1 LVNRDFGDGA
11 VGEAPW
17 ASVFDPDANLRAV
30 GEVQARGFRA
40 ASEVVDRF
48 VRLASKTN
56 VANAGQS
63 SSSSEVE
70 HNGNKQTREPLGL
83 DVDRFVGSW
92 ESLMGRL
99 VQSLRGSP
107 APRFPTLDL
116 TITESYGVLSLSA
129 VPGGRACSEVWLHN
143 GGPKDLGEVKLRCSD
158 LLRHDGGVVAAHS
171 VRFEPDVVAMPA
183 RSSRGVCVEVDVA
196 EVLPAGAYRG
206 TLLAHGHP
214 DVWLPVLL
222 NVPAR

>member
-1 LVNRDFGDGA
+1 MVSRDLGDGGI
-11 VGEAPW
+11 GEAPW

-30 GEVQARGFRA
+30 GEIQARGFRA

-48 VRLASKTN
+48 IRLAGNTGGAK
-56 VANAGQS
+56 AGL
-63 SSSSEVE
+63 SSSEPE
-70 HNGNKQTREPLGL
+70 QTGNKQARESMGR
-83 DVDRFVGSW
+83 DVDRLVSSW
-92 ESLMGRL
+92 ESLMGQL

-107 APRFPTLDL
+107 APGFPTLDL
-116 TITESYGVLSLSA
+116 TITDAHGVLSLQA

-196 EVLPAGAYRG
+196 EDLPAGAYRG
-206 TLLAHGHP
+206 TLLAHDHP

-222 NVPAR
+222 NVPTAS

>member
-1 LVNRDFGDGA
+1 MVSRDFGDGA

-17 ASVFDPDANLRAV
+17 ASVFDPEANLRAV

-56 VANAGQS
+56 AANAGQS
-63 SSSSEVE
+63 SSEVE
-70 HNGNKQTREPLGL
+70 QNGNKQTSEALGL
-83 DVDRFVGSW
+83 GVDGFVGSW

-107 APRFPTLDL
+107 GPRFPTLDL
-116 TITESYGVLSLSA
+116 TMTESYGVLSLSA

-196 EVLPAGAYRG
+196 EVLPAGVYRG

-222 NVPAR
+222 DVPAP

>member
-1 LVNRDFGDGA
+1 NLVNRDFGDGA

-99 VQSLRGSP
+99 VQSLRG
-107 APRFPTLDL
+107 
-116 TITESYGVLSLSA
+116 
-129 VPGGRACSEVWLHN
+129 
-143 GGPKDLGEVKLRCSD
+143 
-158 LLRHDGGVVAAHS
+158 
-171 VRFEPDVVAMPA
+171 
-183 RSSRGVCVEVDVA
+183 
-196 EVLPAGAYRG
+196 
-206 TLLAHGHP
+206 
-214 DVWLPVLL
+214 
-222 NVPAR
+222 

>member
-1 LVNRDFGDGA
+1 LVSRDFGDGA

-30 GEVQARGFRA
+30 GEIQARGFQA

-48 VRLASKTN
+48 VRLASKTGGAN
-56 VANAGQS
+56 VGQ
-63 SSSSEVE
+63 SSSEVE
-70 HNGNKQTREPLGL
+70 HNGSKQTRESLGL
-83 DVDRFVGSW
+83 DVDRLVSSW

-99 VQSLRGSP
+99 VQSLRGSS
-107 APRFPTLDL
+107 APGFPTLDL
-116 TITESYGVLSLSA
+116 TITDSYGVLSLQA

-171 VRFEPDVVAMPA
+171 VGFEPDVVAMPA

-196 EVLPAGAYRG
+196 EDLPAGAYRG

-214 DVWLPVLL
+214 DVWLPVVL
-222 NVPAR
+222 NVPAPS